1 MRRPGIRPGQRIALE
16 QRVKHDD
23 QTCAYHP
30 SRDWDDEDQDSEMRG
45 DHDGIATD
53 NPVFGVS
60 GVPGEC
66 VI

>member
-1 MRRPGIRPGQRIALE
+1 LE
-16 QRVKHDD
+16 QGVKHDD
-23 QTCAYHP
+23 QTCAYQP
-30 SRDWDDEDQDSEMRG
+30 SRDWNDEDQDSEMRG